1 MYEQAGGPFRD
12 VLRAMWLTGA
22 RPKEVRDLKWTQVE
36 KGRWV
41 IVRHKT
47 SRKVGKPR
55 VIYLDDEM
63 TQMMA
68 RLRGNGHAH
77 VFLNTE
83 GEPWTM
89 NAVRLQVYR
98 LKKALGLG
106 QDVCAYLCRHG
117 FGTRAVL
124 KGANTSVVAELM
136 GHASL
141 DMVSKVYV
149 HLADQQQHL
158 SEAVGKIN
166 SSATPAPAEP
176 GSARKRAKPV
186 KKSDG

>member
-1 MYEQAGGPFRD
+1 M
-12 VLRAMWLTGA
+12 
-22 RPKEVRDLKWTQVE
+22 K
-36 KGRWV
+36 
-41 IVRHKT
+41 
-47 SRKVGKPR
+47 
-55 VIYLDDEM
+55 
-63 TQMMA
+63 QMMA
-68 RLRGNGHAH
+68 RLRGNGHTH

-83 GEPWTM
+83 GAPWTM

-98 LKKALGLG
+98 LKKTLGLG
-106 QDVCAYLCRHG
+106 EDVCAYLCRHG

-124 KGANTSVVAELM
+124 KGANASVVAELM

-166 SSATPAPAEP
+166 SSTTPAPAGTGP
-176 GSARKRAKPV
+176 DRKRAKPT
-186 KKSDG
+186 KKNKE